1 VGLGAGDKVKTED
14 DMPEQLF
21 DVLKR
26 QKTTTPERA
35 AYMTDYEAEEIRE
48 FLDFLADHFFTCVVK
63 CKRGYIMCPEGNVPP
78 QIEPV
83 QDFADKKVL
92 QIGEVSE

>member
-1 VGLGAGDKVKTED
+1 
-14 DMPEQLF
+14 MPEQLF

-63 CKRGYIMCPEGNVPP
+63 CKRGYIMCPEGNLPP
-78 QIEPV
+78 RMEPV
-83 QDFADKKVL
+83 QSFTDKKVL
-92 QIGEVSE
+92 QIGEVEQ

>member
-1 VGLGAGDKVKTED
+1 VTDSGDGMAG
-14 DMPEQLF
+14 QLF

-26 QKTTTPERA
+26 KKTTTPERA

-78 QIEPV
+78 HMEPV
-83 QDFADKKVL
+83 QSFTDKKVL